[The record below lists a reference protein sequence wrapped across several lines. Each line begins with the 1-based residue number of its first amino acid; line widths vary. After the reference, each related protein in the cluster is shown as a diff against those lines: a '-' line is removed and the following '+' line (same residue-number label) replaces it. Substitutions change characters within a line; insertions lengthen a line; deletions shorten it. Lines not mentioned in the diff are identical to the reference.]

1 MHFLSFLH
9 SYHELF
15 FKDPIMKFHI
25 DFLQNELMEKNFLK
39 IIEPYSVVE
48 IQFIADK
55 MELPVAEVGSE

>member
-1 MHFLSFLH
+1 
-9 SYHELF
+9 
-15 FKDPIMKFHI
+15 MKFHI

-55 MELPVAEVGSE
+55 MELPVAEVGSEWMWDDEW